1 MGFGVWGLGPPWILG
16 FLLVLGS
23 GASGWYGIEGLG
35 LLGQNAALA
44 TPIAAKDWR
53 PLHLNV

>member
-1 MGFGVWGLGPPWILG
+1 MDFRVFVGAGEWGFRV
-16 FLLVLGS
+16 VQ
-23 GASGWYGIEGLG
+23 YGIEGLG